1 MTNVQSAGP
10 VVFSSTIPLERE
22 KEDFSPGAAVSTTVP
37 SDELTGASIDE
48 DKARESS
55 LIKEISFLTESS
67 APVEEILDVY
77 EQLARHYAGR
87 DQMGKAEAMHLRSLD
102 TAKRAYGDNHPAVA
116 HILIELAFVNYS
128 RSDFE
133 RAKLYLEPAL
143 VIQEAEYGRVS
154 DQAAFVIHKLGRV
167 HEALGEPQA
176 AEDHYRRSLTIYR
189 NTYNEDDSQM
199 IIARN
204 DLSRIQKAKV

>member
-10 VVFSSTIPLERE
+10 VFSSTIPLELE
-22 KEDFSPGAAVSTTVP
+22 KEGFAPGAAVSTTVP
-37 SDELTGASIDE
+37 SDELSVVVIDE
-48 DKARESS
+48 DEARESY
-55 LIKEISFLTESS
+55 LIKEISSLTESS
-67 APVEEILDVY
+67 APVEEVLDAY
-77 EQLARHYAGR
+77 GQLARHYAGR
-87 DQMGKAEAMHLRSLD
+87 EQMGKAEAMHLRSLD
-102 TAKRAYGDNHPAVA
+102 AAKRAYGENHPAVA

-128 RSDFE
+128 RSDYE
-133 RAKLYLEPAL
+133 RAKLYLESAL

-167 HEALGEPQA
+167 HEALGDSNV
-176 AEDHYRRSLTIYR
+176 AEEHYRRSLTIYR

-204 DLSRIQKAKV
+204 DLARIQKCKV

>member
-10 VVFSSTIPLERE
+10 VFSSTIPLELE

-37 SDELTGASIDE
+37 SDELAGVLDE

-55 LIKEISFLTESS
+55 LIKEISFLTESNV
-67 APVEEILDVY
+67 PVEEILDVY

-102 TAKRAYGDNHPAVA
+102 AAKRAYGDNHPAVA
-116 HILIELAFVNYS
+116 HIFIELAFVNYS

-143 VIQEAEYGRVS
+143 VIQEAEYGRIS

-167 HEALGEPQA
+167 HEALGERDL
-176 AEDHYRRSLTIYR
+176 AEEHYRRSLTIYR